1 MNTKTVSKVR
11 RQYDP
16 EFKADTVRLVTEGGH
31 RPSDV
36 CREVGITTQM
46 LGQWRGQLAS
56 HMTPE
61 QAFVGPG
68 HDREAEVKQLKRRIT
83 ILEME
88 RDILPKPSASSRSQ
102 KGDPEDALRL
112 DFPVP

>member
-36 CREVGITTQM
+36 CREVGITTKM
-46 LGQWRGQLAS
+46 LGQWRRQLAS
-56 HMTPE
+56 HMTPK

-88 RDILPKPSASSRSQ
+88 RDILKKAIGIFAEPK
-102 KGDPEDALRL
+102 G
-112 DFPVP
+112 